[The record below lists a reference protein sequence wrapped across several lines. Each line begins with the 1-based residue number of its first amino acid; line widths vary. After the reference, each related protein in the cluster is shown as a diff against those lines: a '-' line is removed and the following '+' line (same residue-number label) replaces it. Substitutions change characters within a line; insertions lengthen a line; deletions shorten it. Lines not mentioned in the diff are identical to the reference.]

1 MKKLKKFTLIVL
13 SVVLAVTMLPGVADK
28 GTLSKD
34 EVETILNTTTD
45 ETQVTSP
52 IIQVANQA
60 KQSVVGVNN
69 YRVTRSD
76 YYGFGYGYFRIPGAQ
91 EGVERLAGT
100 GSGVVVTKYGHIL
113 TNEHVIEDANRITV
127 AFEGKEYPAELVAS
141 DAALDIAV
149 LYAPTIDLPAAPLG
163 DSDKLQVGEYAI
175 VIGNPLGEE
184 FERTVT
190 VGYVSAINREV
201 KDKVSDRYGRQAT
214 IVNQMIQVDAA
225 INSGNSGG
233 GMFNT
238 LGQLQGIP
246 ARKYDNSGTSIFT
259 QQASID
265 NIGMC
270 IPVNV
275 AKPLLEQVLL
285 NFDASQQVLAKEQEA
300 EPETPRPRLGVTVKT
315 LSPQQMQKT
324 EGSLPYGA
332 YVVAVEENSPASEA
346 GIQVGDIVVEVNDT
360 VITDSSKLVEVITSS
375 KAGDILTIKVFRTEA
390 GEKTESVNDVGE
402 SDYIN
407 LEVTLRLLDDV
418 KM

>member
-1 MKKLKKFTLIVL
+1 MKKFQKYALMALA
-13 SVVLAVTMLPGVADK
+13 VVLAVTMLA
-28 GTLSKD
+28 GTAAPNKLTQD
-34 EVETILNTTTD
+34 EVNTILNTTTD
-45 ETQVTSP
+45 ETKVTSP
-52 IIQVANQA
+52 IIEVANKA
-60 KQSVVGVNN
+60 KQSVLGVNN
-69 YRVTRSD
+69 YQISRSD
-76 YYGFGYGYFRIPGAQ
+76 YFGFGYGYFRIPGAQ
-91 EGVERLAGT
+91 EGVERLYGT
-100 GSGVVVTKYGHIL
+100 GSGVVVTEYGHII
-113 TNEHVIEDANRITV
+113 TNKHVVDDADRITV
-127 AFEGKEYPAELVAS
+127 AVEGKEYPAELVAS
-141 DAALDIAV
+141 DAALDLAV
-149 LYAPTIDLPAAPLG
+149 LYCPTIKLPAAPLG

-246 ARKYDNSGTSIFT
+246 ARKYDNAGTSIFT
-259 QQASID
+259 QRASID

-285 NFDASQQVLAKEQEA
+285 NFDASQSALAKEE
-300 EPETPRPRLGVTVKT
+300 ETDTDTPRPRLGVTVKT
-315 LSPQQMQKT
+315 LSPLQMQKT

-332 YVVAVEENSPASEA
+332 YVIVVEENSPASEA
-346 GIQVGDIVVEVNDT
+346 GIKVGDIVVEVDGE
-360 VITDSSKLVEVITSS
+360 VVTDSSKLVELITSR
-375 KAGDILTIKVFRTEA
+375 KAGETFTIKVFRTEA
-390 GEKTESVNDVGE
+390 GENTESVNDVGE
-402 SDYIN
+402 SDYID
-407 LEVTLRLLDDV
+407 LEVTLRILDDV

>member
-1 MKKLKKFTLIVL
+1 MKKFQKYALVALA
-13 SVVLAVTMLPGVADK
+13 VVLAVTMLA
-28 GTLSKD
+28 GTAAPNKLTQD
-34 EVETILNTTTD
+34 EVSAILDTTTD
-45 ETQVTSP
+45 ETKVTSP
-52 IIQVANQA
+52 IIEVANKA
-60 KQSVVGVNN
+60 KQSVLGVNN
-69 YRVTRSD
+69 YQISRSD
-76 YYGFGYGYFRIPGAQ
+76 YFGFGYGYFRIPGAQ
-91 EGVERLAGT
+91 EGVERLYGT
-100 GSGVVVTKYGHIL
+100 GSGVMVTEYGHII
-113 TNEHVIEDANRITV
+113 TNKHVVDDADRITV
-127 AFEGKEYPAELVAS
+127 AVEGKEYPAELVAS
-141 DAALDIAV
+141 DAALDLAV
-149 LYAPTIDLPAAPLG
+149 LYCPTIKLPAAPLG

-246 ARKYDNSGTSIFT
+246 ARKYDNAGTSIFT
-259 QQASID
+259 QRASID

-285 NFDASQQVLAKEQEA
+285 NFDASQSALAKEE
-300 EPETPRPRLGVTVKT
+300 ETDTDTPRPRLGVTVKT
-315 LSPQQMQKT
+315 LSPLQMQKT

-332 YVVAVEENSPASEA
+332 YVILVEENSPASEA
-346 GIQVGDIVVEVNDT
+346 GIKVGDIVVEVDGE
-360 VITDSSKLVEVITSS
+360 VVTDSSKLVELITSR
-375 KAGDILTIKVFRTEA
+375 KAGETFTIKVFRTEA
-390 GEKTESVNDVGE
+390 GENTESVNDVGE
-402 SDYIN
+402 SDYID
-407 LEVTLRLLDDV
+407 LEVTLRILDDV

>member
-1 MKKLKKFTLIVL
+1 MKRLKRFTLIAL
-13 SVVLAVTMLPGVADK
+13 AVVLAVTMLPGVADK

-91 EGVERLAGT
+91 EGVERLVGT

-113 TNEHVIEDANRITV
+113 TNDHVVEDADRITV

-141 DAALDIAV
+141 DAATDIAV

>member
-1 MKKLKKFTLIVL
+1 MKKFQKYALMALA
-13 SVVLAVTMLPGVADK
+13 VVLAVTMLA
-28 GTLSKD
+28 GTAAPNKLTQD
-34 EVETILNTTTD
+34 EVNAILDTTTD
-45 ETQVTSP
+45 ETKVTSP
-52 IIQVANQA
+52 IIEVANKA
-60 KQSVVGVNN
+60 KQSVLGVNN
-69 YRVTRSD
+69 YQISRSD
-76 YYGFGYGYFRIPGAQ
+76 YFGFGYGYFRIPGAQ
-91 EGVERLAGT
+91 EGVERLYGT
-100 GSGVVVTKYGHIL
+100 GSGVVVTEYGHII
-113 TNEHVIEDANRITV
+113 TNKHVVDDADRITV
-127 AFEGKEYPAELVAS
+127 AVEGKEYPAELVAS
-141 DAALDIAV
+141 DAALDLAV
-149 LYAPTIDLPAAPLG
+149 LYCPTIKLPAAPLG

-246 ARKYDNSGTSIFT
+246 ARKYDNAGTSIFT
-259 QQASID
+259 QRASID

-285 NFDASQQVLAKEQEA
+285 NFDASQSALAKEE
-300 EPETPRPRLGVTVKT
+300 ETDTDTPRPRLGVTVKT
-315 LSPQQMQKT
+315 LSPLQMQKT

-332 YVVAVEENSPASEA
+332 YVILVEENSPASEA
-346 GIQVGDIVVEVNDT
+346 GIKVGDIVVEVDGE
-360 VITDSSKLVEVITSS
+360 VVTDSSKLVELITSR
-375 KAGDILTIKVFRTEA
+375 KAGETFTIKVFRTEA
-390 GEKTESVNDVGE
+390 GENTESVNDVGE
-402 SDYIN
+402 SDYID
-407 LEVTLRLLDDV
+407 LEVTLRILDDV

>member
-1 MKKLKKFTLIVL
+1 MKKFKKFTLIVL
-13 SVVLAVTMLPGVADK
+13 SVVLAVTMLPGVAGK

-34 EVETILNTTTD
+34 EVETILNTSTD
-45 ETQVTSP
+45 ETQITSP

-69 YRVTRSD
+69 YRVSRSD

-127 AFEGKEYPAELVAS
+127 AFEGKEYPAEVVAS

-375 KAGDILTIKVFRTEA
+375 KAGDILTTKVFRTEA
-390 GEKTESVNDVGE
+390 GDKTESVNDVGE

>member
-1 MKKLKKFTLIVL
+1 
-13 SVVLAVTMLPGVADK
+13 
-28 GTLSKD
+28 
-34 EVETILNTTTD
+34 
-45 ETQVTSP
+45 
-52 IIQVANQA
+52 
-60 KQSVVGVNN
+60 
-69 YRVTRSD
+69 
-76 YYGFGYGYFRIPGAQ
+76 
-91 EGVERLAGT
+91 LAGT

-113 TNEHVIEDANRITV
+113 TNDHVIEDANRITV

-375 KAGDILTIKVFRTEA
+375 KAGDILTTKVFRTEA
-390 GEKTESVNDVGE
+390 GDKTESVNDVGE

>member
-1 MKKLKKFTLIVL
+1 MKKFQKYALMALA
-13 SVVLAVTMLPGVADK
+13 VVLAVTMLA
-28 GTLSKD
+28 GTAAPNKLTQD
-34 EVETILNTTTD
+34 EVNAILDTTTD
-45 ETQVTSP
+45 ETKVTSP
-52 IIQVANQA
+52 IIEVANKA
-60 KQSVVGVNN
+60 KQSVLGVNN
-69 YRVTRSD
+69 YQISRSD
-76 YYGFGYGYFRIPGAQ
+76 YFGFGYGYFRIPGAQ
-91 EGVERLAGT
+91 EGVERLYGT
-100 GSGVVVTKYGHIL
+100 GSGVVVTEYGHII
-113 TNEHVIEDANRITV
+113 TNKHVVDDADRITV
-127 AFEGKEYPAELVAS
+127 AVEGKEYPAELVAS
-141 DAALDIAV
+141 DAAIDLAV
-149 LYAPTIDLPAAPLG
+149 LYCPTIKLPAAPLG

-246 ARKYDNSGTSIFT
+246 ARKYDNAGTSIFT
-259 QQASID
+259 QRASID

-285 NFDASQQVLAKEQEA
+285 NFDASQSALAKEE
-300 EPETPRPRLGVTVKT
+300 ETDTDTPRPRLGVTVKT
-315 LSPQQMQKT
+315 LSPLQMQKT

-332 YVVAVEENSPASEA
+332 YVILVEENSPASEA
-346 GIQVGDIVVEVNDT
+346 GIKVGDIVVEVDGE
-360 VITDSSKLVEVITSS
+360 VVTDSSKLVELITSR
-375 KAGDILTIKVFRTEA
+375 KAGETFTIKVFRTEA
-390 GEKTESVNDVGE
+390 GENTESVNDVGE
-402 SDYIN
+402 SDYID
-407 LEVTLRLLDDV
+407 LEVTLRILDDV

>member
-1 MKKLKKFTLIVL
+1 MKKFQKYALMALA
-13 SVVLAVTMLPGVADK
+13 VVLAVTMLA
-28 GTLSKD
+28 GTAAPNKLTQD
-34 EVETILNTTTD
+34 EVNTILNTTTD
-45 ETQVTSP
+45 ETKVTSP
-52 IIQVANQA
+52 IIEVANKA
-60 KQSVVGVNN
+60 KQSVLGVNN
-69 YRVTRSD
+69 YQISRSD
-76 YYGFGYGYFRIPGAQ
+76 YFGFGYGYFRIPGAQ
-91 EGVERLAGT
+91 EGVERLYGT
-100 GSGVVVTKYGHIL
+100 GSGVVVTEYGHII
-113 TNEHVIEDANRITV
+113 TNKHVVDDADRITV
-127 AFEGKEYPAELVAS
+127 AVEGKEYPAELVAS
-141 DAALDIAV
+141 DAAIDLAV
-149 LYAPTIDLPAAPLG
+149 LYCPTIKLPAAPLG

-246 ARKYDNSGTSIFT
+246 ARKYDNAGTSIFT
-259 QQASID
+259 QRASID

-285 NFDASQQVLAKEQEA
+285 NFDASQSALAKEE
-300 EPETPRPRLGVTVKT
+300 ETDTDTPRPRLGVTVKT
-315 LSPQQMQKT
+315 LSPLQMQKT

-332 YVVAVEENSPASEA
+332 YVIVVEENSPASEA
-346 GIQVGDIVVEVNDT
+346 GIKVGDIVVEVDGE
-360 VITDSSKLVEVITSS
+360 VVTDSSKLVELITSR
-375 KAGDILTIKVFRTEA
+375 KAGETFTIKVFRTEA
-390 GEKTESVNDVGE
+390 GENTESVNDVGE
-402 SDYIN
+402 SDYID
-407 LEVTLRLLDDV
+407 LEVTLRILDDV

>member
-1 MKKLKKFTLIVL
+1 MKKFQKYALMALA
-13 SVVLAVTMLPGVADK
+13 VVLAVTMLA
-28 GTLSKD
+28 GTAAPNKLTQD
-34 EVETILNTTTD
+34 EVNTILNTTTD
-45 ETQVTSP
+45 ETKVTSP
-52 IIQVANQA
+52 IIEVANKA
-60 KQSVVGVNN
+60 KQSVLGVNN
-69 YRVTRSD
+69 YQISRSD
-76 YYGFGYGYFRIPGAQ
+76 YFGFGYGYFRIPGAQ
-91 EGVERLAGT
+91 EGVERLYGT
-100 GSGVVVTKYGHIL
+100 GSGVVVTEYGHII
-113 TNEHVIEDANRITV
+113 TNKHVVDDADRITV
-127 AFEGKEYPAELVAS
+127 AVEGKEYPAELVAS
-141 DAALDIAV
+141 DAALDLAV
-149 LYAPTIDLPAAPLG
+149 LYCPTIKLPAAPLG

-246 ARKYDNSGTSIFT
+246 ARKYDNAGTSIFT
-259 QQASID
+259 QRASID

-285 NFDASQQVLAKEQEA
+285 NFDASQSALAKEE
-300 EPETPRPRLGVTVKT
+300 ETDTDTPRPRLGVTVKT
-315 LSPQQMQKT
+315 LSPLQMQKT

-332 YVVAVEENSPASEA
+332 YVIVVEENSPASEA
-346 GIQVGDIVVEVNDT
+346 GIKVGDIVVEVDGE
-360 VITDSSKLVEVITSS
+360 VVTDSSKLVELITSR
-375 KAGDILTIKVFRTEA
+375 KAGETFTIKVFRKKEI
-390 GEKTESVNDVGE
+390 K
-402 SDYIN
+402 
-407 LEVTLRLLDDV
+407 R
-418 KM
+418 

>member
-1 MKKLKKFTLIVL
+1 MKKFQKYALMALA
-13 SVVLAVTMLPGVADK
+13 VVLAVTMLA
-28 GTLSKD
+28 GTAAPNKLTQD
-34 EVETILNTTTD
+34 EVNTILNTTTD
-45 ETQVTSP
+45 ETKVTSP
-52 IIQVANQA
+52 IIEVANKA
-60 KQSVVGVNN
+60 KQSVLGVNN
-69 YRVTRSD
+69 YQISRSD
-76 YYGFGYGYFRIPGAQ
+76 YFGFGYGYFRIPGAQ
-91 EGVERLAGT
+91 EGVERLYGT
-100 GSGVVVTKYGHIL
+100 GSGVVVTEYGHII
-113 TNEHVIEDANRITV
+113 TNKHVVDDADRITV
-127 AFEGKEYPAELVAS
+127 AVEGKEYPAELVAS
-141 DAALDIAV
+141 DAALDLAV
-149 LYAPTIDLPAAPLG
+149 LYCPTIKLPAAPLG

-246 ARKYDNSGTSIFT
+246 ARKYDNAGTSIFT
-259 QQASID
+259 QRASID

-285 NFDASQQVLAKEQEA
+285 NFDASQSALAKEE
-300 EPETPRPRLGVTVKT
+300 ETDTDTPRPRLGVTVKT
-315 LSPQQMQKT
+315 LSPLQMQKT

-332 YVVAVEENSPASEA
+332 YVILVEENSPASEA
-346 GIQVGDIVVEVNDT
+346 GIKVGDIVVEVDGE
-360 VITDSSKLVEVITSS
+360 VVTDSSKLVELITSR
-375 KAGDILTIKVFRTEA
+375 KAGETFTIKVFRTEA
-390 GEKTESVNDVGE
+390 GENTESVNDVGE
-402 SDYIN
+402 SDYID
-407 LEVTLRLLDDV
+407 LEVTLRILDDV

>member
-1 MKKLKKFTLIVL
+1 MALA
-13 SVVLAVTMLPGVADK
+13 VVLAVTMLA
-28 GTLSKD
+28 GTAAPNKLTQD
-34 EVETILNTTTD
+34 EVNTILNTTTD
-45 ETQVTSP
+45 ETKVTSP
-52 IIQVANQA
+52 IIEVANKA
-60 KQSVVGVNN
+60 KQSVLGVNN
-69 YRVTRSD
+69 YQISRSD
-76 YYGFGYGYFRIPGAQ
+76 YFGFGYGYFRIPGAQ
-91 EGVERLAGT
+91 EGVERLYGT
-100 GSGVVVTKYGHIL
+100 GSGVVVTEYGHII
-113 TNEHVIEDANRITV
+113 TNKHVVDDADRITV
-127 AFEGKEYPAELVAS
+127 AVEGKEYPAELVAS
-141 DAALDIAV
+141 DAALDLAV
-149 LYAPTIDLPAAPLG
+149 LYCPTIKLPAAPLG

-246 ARKYDNSGTSIFT
+246 ARKYDNAGTSIFT
-259 QQASID
+259 QRASID

-285 NFDASQQVLAKEQEA
+285 NFDASQSALAKEE
-300 EPETPRPRLGVTVKT
+300 ETDTDTPRPRLGVTVKT
-315 LSPQQMQKT
+315 LSPLQMQKT

-332 YVVAVEENSPASEA
+332 YVIVVEENSPASEA
-346 GIQVGDIVVEVNDT
+346 GIKVGDIVVEVDGE
-360 VITDSSKLVEVITSS
+360 VVTDSSKLVELITSR
-375 KAGDILTIKVFRTEA
+375 KAGETFTIKVFRTEA
-390 GEKTESVNDVGE
+390 GENTESVNDVGE
-402 SDYIN
+402 SDYID
-407 LEVTLRLLDDV
+407 LEVTLRILDDV